1 MCHLLH
7 VHVYHP
13 QVKIIMIYHN
23 LDLSIFLK
31 INLQVDS

>member
-1 MCHLLH
+1 MCHFLH
-7 VHVYHP
+7 VYRP

-23 LDLSIFLK
+23 LDLLTFLK